1 MSIISSIE
9 NEEVIRR
16 ILEHLDFWFAKRGP
30 QPRDNAPRVQ
40 IHLDYSR
47 RGAGPSGP
55 EADSQIPSFENDVHK
70 DSDYPIETY
79 APFETYEP

>member
-1 MSIISSIE
+1 MRRSLEGYWNIWISGSLKE
-9 NEEVIRR
+9 DPNPGTM
-16 ILEHLDFWFAKRGP
+16 LHAYKST
-30 QPRDNAPRVQ
+30 
-40 IHLDYSR
+40 LDYSR